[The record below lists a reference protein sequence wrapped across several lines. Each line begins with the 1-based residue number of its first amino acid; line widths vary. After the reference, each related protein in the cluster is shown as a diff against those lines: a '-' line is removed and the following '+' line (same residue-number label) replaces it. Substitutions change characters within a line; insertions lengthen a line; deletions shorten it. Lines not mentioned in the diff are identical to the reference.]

1 MVKIRKILIQCNNI
15 RGGKEIVELEIKEK
29 IEDIETRLDS
39 ILEILI
45 ALQIMD
51 QQLDEF
57 SAIKVADYLELPI
70 EVLTEIRQQIKVL

>member
-1 MVKIRKILIQCNNI
+1 M
-15 RGGKEIVELEIKEK
+15 ELEIKEK
-29 IEDIETRLDS
+29 IENIETRLDS

-51 QQLDEF
+51 QQLDGF

-70 EVLTEIRQQIKVL
+70 EALTEIKQQIKVL

>member
-15 RGGKEIVELEIKEK
+15 MGKEIVELEIKEK

-70 EVLTEIRQQIKVL
+70 EALSEIRQQLKGL

>member
-1 MVKIRKILIQCNNI
+1 MVKIRKILIQCSNI
-15 RGGKEIVELEIKEK
+15 RGKEIVELEIKEK
-29 IEDIETRLDS
+29 IENIETRLDS

-70 EVLTEIRQQIKVL
+70 EALTEIKQQIKAF